1 MTGFN
6 EATAMEDKPT
16 GHQEG
21 VTQHEP
27 GMGEPNDAPTGRE
40 TSDRY
45 QLGDNGAWLL
55 RKFTIV
61 NRADGSAYFAPI
73 ASVLKEYQREGDACI
88 ESARKRHALDD
99 ERVAMADLS
108 IATKS
113 ADFLT
118 ETEINGDGREWLGR
132 KRILWPLTDEL
143 GQHLYNAIAGRT
155 ELREYAV
162 ALVKGADDNIKSVED
177 AKTSE
182 KYEKKSFWARLALQ
196 EAGLVDAVV
205 QGVEETTYNLPA
217 MIATGYRAEANRA
230 TRTYLTGATEHTTG
244 NAETKALLEAAD
256 TGFDLL

>member
-1 MTGFN
+1 MTGFA
-6 EATAMEDKPT
+6 EGSAMEDKPV
-16 GHQEG
+16 GYRED
-21 VTQHEP
+21 VSQHMP
-27 GMGEPNDAPTGRE
+27 GQGEPNDAPTGRE

-73 ASVLKEYQREGDACI
+73 ASVLKNYQTEGQACL

-108 IATKS
+108 ITTKS

-143 GQHLYNAIAGRT
+143 GQHMYNAIAGHT

-177 AKTSE
+177 AKSSE

-205 QGVEETTYNLPA
+205 QGVEDTTYNLPA

-244 NAETKALLEAAD
+244 NAETKALLDAAD
-256 TGFDLL
+256 TGYDAL

>member
-6 EATAMEDKPT
+6 EGSAAQERPT

-21 VTQHEP
+21 ITQHQP

-61 NRADGSAYFAPI
+61 QRADNSAYFAPI
-73 ASVLKEYQREGDACI
+73 ASVLKEYQLEGEACV
-88 ESARKRHALDD
+88 ESARKRHALND

-108 IATKS
+108 ITTKS

-118 ETEINGDGREWLGR
+118 ETEINGEGREWLGR

-143 GQHLYNAIAGRT
+143 GQHCYNAIAGRH

-177 AKTSE
+177 AKASE
-182 KYEKKSFWARLALQ
+182 KYEKKSFWARLALE
-196 EAGLVDAVV
+196 EAGLVDAVI

-256 TGFDLL
+256 TGYDEL